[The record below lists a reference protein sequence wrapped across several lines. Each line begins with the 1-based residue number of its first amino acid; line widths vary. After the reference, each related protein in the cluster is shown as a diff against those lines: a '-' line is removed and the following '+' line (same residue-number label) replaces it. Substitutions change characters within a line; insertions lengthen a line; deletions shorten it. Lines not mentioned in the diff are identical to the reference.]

1 MARRKNER
9 PDTEAFRRR
18 EKHEDFSALWIDG
31 LKPLAKPYREF
42 DGRGEGLGIQVFP
55 SGQKSWFYAF
65 RTGTTMRT
73 ITLGSPGPKCA
84 LATKDDAGS
93 KFVSLAHAREL
104 AIAKGKEFAAG
115 LDPLEQAKQRKS
127 EAQAQEKAIQSAREA
142 QRRVGSFDA
151 LVDAYCSSLEQL
163 GRSSAKEVRRML
175 ERDAVPVFGAETK
188 ASAITADDVADLYDR
203 LKKSHPVKANRLASY
218 LSGAFQYARE
228 HDRKAR
234 RTDGV
239 LFGLSHN
246 PARGEFKRV
255 KEKAAKRDLEFSEL
269 RTVWAALH
277 NGEID
282 GEIAYFLRFLIAT
295 GCQRVR
301 ETLRLEWSEISFE
314 SMVWD
319 MPAEKTK
326 GGWKKDLGHVVPLTA
341 QALAALECVRVYNSA
356 GKVFKGNG
364 RANGLL
370 DTSVNRALQRWR
382 EKHLPTMPPFTTRDL
397 RRTFKTGGGK
407 LGLSKEIRDKVQSHV
422 VPGASSQN
430 YDRFDYADQKRL
442 ALETWC
448 AVLTETPAQSNVK
461 PIRKRA

>member
-9 PDTEAFRRR
+9 PESESFRRR
-18 EKHEDFSALWIDG
+18 DKHQTFTPLWIDG

-42 DGRGEGLGIQVFP
+42 DGRGAGLGVQVSP
-55 SGQKSWFYAF
+55 SGHKAWFYAYKS
-65 RTGTTMRT
+65 GTTVRT

-84 LATKDDAGS
+84 AESKDSS
-93 KFVSLAHAREL
+93 KFVSLARAREL
-104 AIAKGKEFAAG
+104 AIAKGKEVAAG
-115 LDPLEQAKQRKS
+115 LDPHEQVQQRKS
-127 EAQAQEKAIQSAREA
+127 EARAQQDAIQTAREA
-142 QRRVGSFDA
+142 ERRIGSFGA
-151 LVDAYCSSLEQL
+151 LVDAYCTSLDEL

-175 ERDAVPVFGAETK
+175 GRDAVPVFGADTK
-188 ASAITADDVADLYDR
+188 ASAITADDVADLYDS
-203 LKKSHPVKANRLASY
+203 LKKAHPVKANRLASY

-228 HDRKAR
+228 HDRQAR
-234 RTDGV
+234 RTEGT

-255 KEKAAKRDLEFSEL
+255 KEKAAKRSLEFSEL

-277 NGEID
+277 NGQID

-295 GCQRVR
+295 GGQRVR
-301 ETLRLEWSEISFE
+301 ETLRLEWSEISLE

-326 GGWKKDLGHVVPLTA
+326 GGWKKDLGHVVPLTT
-341 QALAALECVRVYNSA
+341 QALAALECVRVYNNA

-382 EKHLPTMPPFTTRDL
+382 EKHLPTMPPFTTRDI
-397 RRTFKTGGGK
+397 RRTFKTLGGK
-407 LGLSKEIRDKVQSHV
+407 LGLSKEVRDRVQSHV
-422 VPGASSQN
+422 TQGASSQN

-442 ALETWC
+442 ALEAWC
-448 AVLTETPAQSNVK
+448 AELTEKPAQSNVK